1 MLIAAGY
8 IVNKTRSTPKIN
20 EPRLGDD
27 VLGGW
32 GGGHVC
38 QWGRGEG
45 RLILRK
51 GRVAFIASAF
61 NNCFVKPYFVRYLE
75 CYANVQP

>member
-38 QWGRGEG
+38 QWGRGDG
-45 RLILRK
+45 RFILRK
-51 GRVAFIASAF
+51 SRVALQVPLTIALSSLT
-61 NNCFVKPYFVRYLE
+61 CPLS
-75 CYANVQP
+75 